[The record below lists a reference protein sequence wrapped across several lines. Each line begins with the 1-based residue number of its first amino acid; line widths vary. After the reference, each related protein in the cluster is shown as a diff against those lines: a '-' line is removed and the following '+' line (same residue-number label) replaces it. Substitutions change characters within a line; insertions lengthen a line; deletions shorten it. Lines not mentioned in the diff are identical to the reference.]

1 MDFSGIPPIEIEN
14 KKEEE
19 GEGEGG
25 GGGGLDRS
33 DPGDDLSDDETMAS
47 STTAPPST
55 HLKRSNPC

>member
-1 MDFSGIPPIEIEN
+1 MGFRQLKSKIRKRRRRGR
-14 KKEEE
+14 
-19 GEGEGG
+19 EGEGG